1 MTCVNISRDISV
13 IYAIV
18 LFPGAL
24 QRTGFSFSAPLASPS
39 FYQKTFWTNVH
50 GKARNVEKGIYIL
63 FLFFISFLKIPYL
76 KIVENFVL
84 SCKPCIFVIYYIN
97 NQIFIRCTIFVRNRT
112 IRTKVHKILFCT
124 EHYNFVL
131 KSTAFCTEI
140 TS

>member
-1 MTCVNISRDISV
+1 M
-13 IYAIV
+13 
-18 LFPGAL
+18 
-24 QRTGFSFSAPLASPS
+24 
-39 FYQKTFWTNVH
+39 
-50 GKARNVEKGIYIL
+50 
-63 FLFFISFLKIPYL
+63 
-76 KIVENFVL
+76 L

>member
-24 QRTGFSFSAPLASPS
+24 QRTGFSFFAPLSSPS
-39 FYQKTFWTNVH
+39 FYQKRFGQTCMGRRETL
-50 GKARNVEKGIYIL
+50 KRAYIYII
-63 FLFFISFLKIPYL
+63 FISFLKIPYL